1 MNTPSTTE
9 ALARIPQGD
18 VISLDPKETKRKLD
32 AIAQFQ
38 AIVRRELKSDLDY
51 GVIPGTNKPT
61 LLKPGAEKLAKLL
74 NCYDDYEIIER
85 IEDWEKP
92 LFRYLIRCTLIEM
105 STGTKVSSG
114 LGECNSYESKYRYRW
129 IEEENLPLGVRKE
142 DLKSRDGRKT
152 LFEFDFA
159 LEKRET
165 TGKYGKPREY
175 WDAFDKAVKD
185 GTARRVE
192 KETKSGKKMFGHEM
206 TIGTTQ
212 YQAPNPDIFDQ
223 INTILKMA
231 KKRALVDAALS
242 AGRLSDLFTQDLED
256 FAEYEPAAS
265 PVHPA
270 AEPPADKNTRSKAAT
285 APAPAP
291 RADDYPADNP
301 AGSAA
306 PGAEEGGGYATQDQ
320 LDSISRS
327 ISSLKALGKSESQ
340 VWEQIDRKAKERGG
354 EIAELSELG
363 FDQADHVAN
372 YLGAWIEN
380 IHATRAAK
388 GKARK

>member
-1 MNTPSTTE
+1 MNEQTE
-9 ALARIPQGD
+9 ALARVPRADIID
-18 VISLDPKETKRKLD
+18 LDPTETKRKLE
-32 AIAQFQ
+32 AISQFQ
-38 AIVRRELKSDLDY
+38 GIVRRELKDGLDF

-85 IEDWEKP
+85 IEDWGKP

-105 STGTKVSSG
+105 SSGTKVSSG

-165 TGKYGKPREY
+165 TGKYGKPKEY
-175 WDAFDKAVKD
+175 WDAFDKAIKD
-185 GTARRVE
+185 GTARRTE

-256 FAEYEPAAS
+256 FAEYEPT
-265 PVHPA
+265 PA
-270 AEPPADKNTRSKAAT
+270 AHERQAEAKPPAAQAPRAAAKTEPAAT
-285 APAPAP
+285 APEDFPGDA
-291 RADDYPADNP
+291 
-301 AGSAA
+301 AGSATESMIA
-306 PGAEEGGGYATQDQ
+306 QDQ
-320 LDSISRS
+320 MDAISKHIAALRE
-327 ISSLKALGKSESQ
+327 LGKTTDFIWQE
-340 VWEQIDRKAKERGG
+340 IYRKAKDRGP
-354 EIAELSELG
+354 EIAELNEMTFAQGDYVSL
-363 FDQADHVAN
+363 

-380 IHATRAAK
+380 IKTTRAAAAK
-388 GKARK
+388 KSGKVA

>member
-1 MNTPSTTE
+1 MNGQTE
-9 ALARIPQGD
+9 ALARVPRADIID
-18 VISLDPKETKRKLD
+18 LDPIETKRKLE
-32 AIAQFQ
+32 AISQFQ
-38 AIVRRELKSDLDY
+38 GIVRRELKDGLDF

-85 IEDWEKP
+85 IEDWGKP

-105 STGTKVSSG
+105 SSGTKVSSG

-165 TGKYGKPREY
+165 TGKYGKPKEY
-175 WDAFDKAVKD
+175 WDAFDKAIKD
-185 GTARRVE
+185 GSAKRTE

-206 TIGTTQ
+206 IIGTTQ

-256 FAEYEPAAS
+256 FAEYEPT
-265 PVHPA
+265 PA
-270 AEPPADKNTRSKAAT
+270 AHERQAEAKPPAAQAPKAAAKTEPAAT
-285 APAPAP
+285 APEEF
-291 RADDYPADNP
+291 
-301 AGSAA
+301 
-306 PGAEEGGGYATQDQ
+306 PGDATGPDTESVITQDQ
-320 LDSISRS
+320 MDSISKHIAALRE
-327 ISSLKALGKSESQ
+327 LGKTTDLIWQE
-340 VWEQIDRKAKERGG
+340 IYRKAKDRGP
-354 EIAELSELG
+354 EIAELNEMTFAQGDYVSL
-363 FDQADHVAN
+363 
-372 YLGAWIEN
+372 YLGAWIDN
-380 IHATRAAK
+380 IKTERAK
-388 GKARK
+388 KNGGKK

>member
-1 MNTPSTTE
+1 MNGQTE
-9 ALARIPQGD
+9 ALARVPRADIID
-18 VISLDPKETKRKLD
+18 LDPTETKRKLE
-32 AIAQFQ
+32 AISQFQ
-38 AIVRRELKSDLDY
+38 GIVRRELKDGLDF

-85 IEDWEKP
+85 IEDWGKP

-105 STGTKVSSG
+105 SSGTKVSSG

-192 KETKSGKKMFGHEM
+192 KETKSGKKMFGREM

-256 FAEYEPAAS
+256 FAEYEPT
-265 PVHPA
+265 PA
-270 AEPPADKNTRSKAAT
+270 AHERQAETKPPAARAPKAAAKTEPAAT
-285 APAPAP
+285 APEEF
-291 RADDYPADNP
+291 
-301 AGSAA
+301 
-306 PGAEEGGGYATQDQ
+306 PGDATGPDTESVITQDQ
-320 LDSISRS
+320 MDSISKHIAALRE
-327 ISSLKALGKSESQ
+327 LGKTTDLIWRE
-340 VWEQIDRKAKERGG
+340 IYRKAKDRGP
-354 EIAELSELG
+354 EIAELNEMTFAQGDYVSL
-363 FDQADHVAN
+363 
-372 YLGAWIEN
+372 YLGAWIDN
-380 IHATRAAK
+380 IKTERAK
-388 GKARK
+388 KNGGKK

>member
-38 AIVRRELKSDLDY
+38 AIVRRELKSDFDY

-85 IEDWEKP
+85 IEDWDKP
-92 LFRYLIRCTLIEM
+92 LFRYLVRCTLIEM
-105 STGTKVSSG
+105 ASGTRVSSG

-129 IEEENLPLGVRKE
+129 VEEANLPLGVKKE
-142 DLKSRDGRKT
+142 DIKSRDGRKT
-152 LFEFDFA
+152 IFEFDFA
-159 LEKRET
+159 IERRET

-175 WDAFDKAVKD
+175 WDAIDKAIKD
-185 GTARRVE
+185 GTSRRVE
-192 KETKSGKKMFGHEM
+192 KGTKSGKKMFGHEM
-206 TIGTTQ
+206 AVGTVQ
-212 YQAPNPDIFDQ
+212 YQVQNPDIYDQ

-270 AEPPADKNTRSKAAT
+270 AEPPADKSPANTRSEAAT
-285 APAPAP
+285 APAP

-306 PGAEEGGGYATQDQ
+306 PGAEEGGRATPDQ

-327 ISSLKALGKSESQ
+327 VAVLMGLGKSESQ
-340 VWEQIDRKAKERGG
+340 VWDEIYRKAKERGG

>member
-1 MNTPSTTE
+1 MNGQTE
-9 ALARIPQGD
+9 ALARVPRADIID
-18 VISLDPKETKRKLD
+18 LDPTETKRKLE
-32 AIAQFQ
+32 AISQFQ
-38 AIVRRELKSDLDY
+38 GIVRRELKDGLDF

-74 NCYDDYEIIER
+74 NCYDDYEIIGR
-85 IEDWEKP
+85 IEDWGKP

-105 STGTKVSSG
+105 SSGTKVSSG

-165 TGKYGKPREY
+165 TGKYGKPKEY
-175 WDAFDKAVKD
+175 WDAFDKAIKD
-185 GTARRVE
+185 GSAKRTE

-256 FAEYEPAAS
+256 FAEYEPT
-265 PVHPA
+265 PA
-270 AEPPADKNTRSKAAT
+270 AHERQAEAKPPAAQAPKAAAKTEPAAT
-285 APAPAP
+285 APEEF
-291 RADDYPADNP
+291 
-301 AGSAA
+301 
-306 PGAEEGGGYATQDQ
+306 PGDATGPDTESVITQDQ
-320 LDSISRS
+320 MDSISKHIAALRE
-327 ISSLKALGKSESQ
+327 LGKTTDLIWQE
-340 VWEQIDRKAKERGG
+340 IYRKAKDRGP
-354 EIAELSELG
+354 EIAELNEMTFAQGDYVSL
-363 FDQADHVAN
+363 
-372 YLGAWIEN
+372 YLGAWIDN
-380 IHATRAAK
+380 IKTERAK
-388 GKARK
+388 KNGGKK

>member
-1 MNTPSTTE
+1 MNEQTE
-9 ALARIPQGD
+9 ALARVPRADIID
-18 VISLDPKETKRKLD
+18 LDPTETKRKLE
-32 AIAQFQ
+32 AIGQFQ
-38 AIVRRELKSDLDY
+38 AIVRRELKDGLDF

-85 IEDWEKP
+85 IEDWGKP

-105 STGTKVSSG
+105 SSGTKVSSG

-165 TGKYGKPREY
+165 TGKYGKPKEY
-175 WDAFDKAVKD
+175 WDAFDKAIKD
-185 GTARRVE
+185 GTARRTE

-256 FAEYEPAAS
+256 FAEYEPT
-265 PVHPA
+265 PA
-270 AEPPADKNTRSKAAT
+270 AHEHQAEAKPSAAQATKAVTKPAT
-285 APAPAP
+285 PAS
-291 RADDYPADNP
+291 DDFPGDAS
-301 AGSAA
+301 GSAT
-306 PGAEEGGGYATQDQ
+306 ESVITRDQ
-320 LDSISRS
+320 MDDISKHIAALRE
-327 ISSLKALGKSESQ
+327 LGKTTDFIWQE
-340 VWEQIDRKAKERGG
+340 IYRKAKDRGP
-354 EIAELSELG
+354 EIAELNEMTFTQGDYVSL
-363 FDQADHVAN
+363 
-372 YLGAWIEN
+372 YLGAWIDN
-380 IHATRAAK
+380 IKTTRAAAAK
-388 GKARK
+388 KSGKVA

>member
-9 ALARIPQGD
+9 ALARVPRADIID
-18 VISLDPKETKRKLD
+18 LDPTETKRKLE
-32 AIAQFQ
+32 AISQFQ
-38 AIVRRELKSDLDY
+38 GIVRRELKDGLDF

-85 IEDWEKP
+85 IEDWGKP

-105 STGTKVSSG
+105 SSGTKVSSG

-270 AEPPADKNTRSKAAT
+270 TAA
-285 APAPAP
+285 APAPKPSESKPAP
-291 RADDYPADNP
+291 QQAADKSRAQEFPEDSANAD
-301 AGSAA
+301 
-306 PGAEEGGGYATQDQ
+306 AEAMAEPDQ
-320 LDSISRS
+320 LDDITKH
-327 ISSLKALGKSESQ
+327 IANLKILGKTENFIWQ
-340 VWEQIDRKAKERGG
+340 EIYKKARDKGR
-354 EIAELSELG
+354 EIAELSEMT
-363 FDQADHVAN
+363 FAQADYVSN

-380 IHATRAAK
+380 IRTTRAAK
-388 GKARK
+388 NGAKK